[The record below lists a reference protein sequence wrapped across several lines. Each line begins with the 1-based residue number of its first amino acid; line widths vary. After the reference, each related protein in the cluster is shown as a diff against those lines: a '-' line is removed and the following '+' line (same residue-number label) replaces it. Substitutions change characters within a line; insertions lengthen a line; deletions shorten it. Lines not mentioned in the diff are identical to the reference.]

1 MAKLRKMLGSADH
14 PGILAL
20 MRQME
25 TQSHKT
31 LVRWCTDYMISK
43 ILPLYEARNA
53 GDTRPREAL
62 AMAQAWVNG
71 EKTVKETRDALAAGR
86 AAAREAGDPVSQA
99 AARAIDSAATSL
111 RTPTGALGCV
121 FYAAAALAYDRG
133 GLQAEPAVYDACAD
147 EVFADMLQKLCA
159 CSVENEPNPAKLDW
173 GC

>member
-62 AMAQAWVNG
+62 AMAGVG
-71 EKTVKETRDALAAGR
+71 E
-86 AAAREAGDPVSQA
+86 
-99 AARAIDSAATSL
+99 
-111 RTPTGALGCV
+111 
-121 FYAAAALAYDRG
+121 
-133 GLQAEPAVYDACAD
+133 
-147 EVFADMLQKLCA
+147 
-159 CSVENEPNPAKLDW
+159 W
-173 GC
+173 GKDG